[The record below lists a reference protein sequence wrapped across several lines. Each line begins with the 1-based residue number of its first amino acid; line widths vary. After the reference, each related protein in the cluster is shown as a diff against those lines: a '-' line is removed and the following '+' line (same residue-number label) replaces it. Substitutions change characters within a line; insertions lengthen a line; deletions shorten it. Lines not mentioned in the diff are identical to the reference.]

1 LTASKKA
8 DALFAKIGDKGVM
21 LCVYLIGLTAHTLM
35 SLRME
40 MASVYPDEFNSA
52 AYAVLFAGGG
62 ANGVLT
68 QTGLGWL
75 GAVIYTPVM
84 LIIGNPFAQYK
95 AMLII
100 NGAAASFIPVIA
112 YAAAKK
118 FGVKKAW
125 HRLTAA
131 FAAGAYPAVFAH
143 TKLIWSET
151 SRFIFPWIIILI
163 ILTASDIK
171 NRAAKHFFSALLAL
185 AATAAVFADEFM
197 LTLTL
202 AAVAA
207 IVFARILFKKDI
219 VFFSTFIPSVLLF
232 GTVFRLITQ
241 RINEAMRGSPV
252 IENSGWGSLFGEFA
266 EFSERFKNGGLFA
279 LPGVLAGHLYYF
291 AAATWGLGVLGICL
305 FAYSAAGYKQPEKR
319 HKKTCEEL
327 GFEKLMIFS
336 AFAVSALIFT
346 GAASVIRCANTGGYY
361 GIPYVYG
368 QMTDSV
374 IPLIPAMTVCYIVLR
389 GLDLRRLLTAAV
401 ALGAVFTAFFIL
413 TSRDLLSAE
422 TPGVRYMITAIVSL
436 HPLRIGEKIGDGL
449 TVDSLLLTVSAVFCV
464 TALFIVFV
472 CCSDKLRIRI
482 LSFSVAV
489 ISAYSLLY
497 TAVFCLPYYSGETKL
512 ENKPVYEISD
522 YVFDSADA
530 PPLVAFG
537 IPPETAALIKFL
549 NKHSKVVV
557 TSDESMIP
565 ENCFIILKK
574 PSAPEGFETVE
585 LLPKRDIQTFI
596 EENGTMLG
604 ETDGYGIWALGEKA
618 VAYALS
624 QG

>member
-21 LCVYLIGLTAHTLM
+21 LCVYLIGLTAHTLL

-40 MASVYPDEFNSA
+40 MASVYPDEFGSA

-100 NGAAASFIPVIA
+100 NGAVASFIPVIA
-112 YAAAKK
+112 YSAAKK

-171 NRAAKHFFSALLAL
+171 NRAAKHFFSGLLAL
-185 AATAAVFADEFM
+185 AVTAAVFADEFM
-197 LTLTL
+197 LALIL

-207 IVFARILFKKDI
+207 IVFARILFKKDV

-252 IENSGWGSLFGEFA
+252 IEYSEWGSLFREFGE
-266 EFSERFKNGGLFA
+266 RVKNGGLFA

-361 GIPYVYG
+361 GILYVYG

-374 IPLIPAMTVCYIVLR
+374 IPLILTMTVCYIVLR
-389 GLDLRRLLTAAV
+389 GLDLRRLLTATV
-401 ALGAVFTAFFIL
+401 ALGAIFTAFFTL
-413 TSRDLLSAE
+413 TSRDLLRAE
-422 TPGVRYMITAIVSL
+422 TLDIHYWVSAIVSL
-436 HPLRIGEKIGDGL
+436 FPLRIGEKTGEVL
-449 TVDSLLLTVSAVFCV
+449 TVNSLLLTVSAVFCV

-489 ISAYSLLY
+489 ISAYSLIY
-497 TAVFCLPYYSGETKL
+497 TAVFYLPYYSRDTKL
-512 ENKPVYEISD
+512 VNKPVYEISD

-537 IPPETAALIKFL
+537 IPRETAALIKFL

-557 TSDESMIP
+557 TYDTETIP
-565 ENCFIILKK
+565 ENCFIILEK
-574 PSAPEGFETVE
+574 PYTPEDYMDAVFT
-585 LLPKRDIQTFI
+585 PKSLMYEFI

-604 ETDGYGIWALGEKA
+604 ETDSYGIWALGEKA